1 MWLTS
6 FILTRALYAM
16 GRQGVLPPAFGRLNR
31 RRVPHV
37 AILTTLGAAVLVV
50 ALQVLVTSLS
60 AFLALVLSAAG
71 FFLVVEFFLDATT
84 AVVFLTRG
92 HLGQLDQDGRPGHV
106 NTAHQHKLLTVGA
119 AVCSVMFFAFAVGF
133 FIYGPRAIGGS
144 VDYVLGALLG
154 LGILFAFRT
163 RNTKNQNLFE
173 GRDLTPDQVSS
184 MRPFPRPARRV
195 AAAVTAAGSQTPV
208 RGPDEQETT
217 GRPTPG
223 DR

>member
-1 MWLTS
+1 
-6 FILTRALYAM
+6 
-16 GRQGVLPPAFGRLNR
+16 
-31 RRVPHV
+31 
-37 AILTTLGAAVLVV
+37 
-50 ALQVLVTSLS
+50 
-60 AFLALVLSAAG
+60 
-71 FFLVVEFFLDATT
+71 
-84 AVVFLTRG
+84 
-92 HLGQLDQDGRPGHV
+92 
-106 NTAHQHKLLTVGA
+106 
-119 AVCSVMFFAFAVGF
+119 MFFAFAVGF

-184 MRPFPRPARRV
+184 MRRFPRPARRV

-223 DR
+223 IGNRREPAPQSAAIENSRGAGLPVPVGPGRQGEVAT

>member
-16 GRQGVLPPAFGRLNR
+16 GREGVLPPAFGRLNR

-60 AFLALVLSAAG
+60 AFFALVLSAAG

-119 AVCSVMFFAFAVGF
+119 AVCSVMFFAFAVG